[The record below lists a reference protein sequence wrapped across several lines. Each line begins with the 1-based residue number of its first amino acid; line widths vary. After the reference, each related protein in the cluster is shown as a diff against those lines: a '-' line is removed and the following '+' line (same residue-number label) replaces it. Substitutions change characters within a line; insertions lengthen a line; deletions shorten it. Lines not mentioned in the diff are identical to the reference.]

1 MYKNRKHP
9 GTFQTGDIMYKGR
22 SDQVKDLRRDVMI
35 KGRNESRDV
44 VTKGRLNRRGRSDQG
59 RNNIAPHLPLPTPPP
74 PPSDKLLSRID
85 VAFVM

>member
-22 SDQVKDLRRDVMI
+22 SDQIKDLRRDVVI

-44 VTKGRLNRRGRSDQG
+44 VTKGRFKQTR
-59 RNNIAPHLPLPTPPP
+59 T
-74 PPSDKLLSRID
+74 
-85 VAFVM
+85 